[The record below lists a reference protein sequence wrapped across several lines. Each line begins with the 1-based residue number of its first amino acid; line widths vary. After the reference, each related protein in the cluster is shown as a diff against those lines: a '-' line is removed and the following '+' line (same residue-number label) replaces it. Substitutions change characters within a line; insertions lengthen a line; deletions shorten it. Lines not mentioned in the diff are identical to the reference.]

1 MNSWIL
7 RKKFYGKL
15 GSFWSKKKLKVGCH
29 SFLRTVK
36 GVAKRA
42 AVDFICMTPKGR
54 TKSDVWRSWEDEPPL
69 DLRKSNKL
77 VVTSGERGWG
87 RGTWGRG
94 WKGINHAVE
103 DKPQGSM
110 VSIQPREESQ
120 YLLNKYTWSIAFKY
134 CNHYIY
140 THNLCNIIHWLYSGK
155 KWKSIP
161 FDY

>member
-1 MNSWIL
+1 MGNWGLFDQRKSWRWDVIL
-7 RKKFYGKL
+7 SYELWRA
-15 GSFWSKKKLKVGCH
+15 
-29 SFLRTVK
+29 
-36 GVAKRA
+36 AKRA

-77 VVTSGERGWG
+77 VVTSGERAWG

-94 WKGINHAVE
+94 WKGTNHAVE
-103 DKPQGSM
+103 NKPQGSM